1 MADQTDIGFTNQ
13 RCSHFLNVGIS
24 KDMLVNAGKA
34 AAQLCAQSGP
44 VVGGTFE
51 SCHFTDY
58 PQLLQEL
65 AMKESS

>member
-1 MADQTDIGFTNQ
+1 MADETDIGFTHQ
-13 RCSHFLNVGIS
+13 RYSHFLNVGIS
-24 KDMLVNAGKA
+24 QDMLVNAAKA

-44 VVGGTFE
+44 VVGGTLE
-51 SCHFTDY
+51 PCHFNDY